1 MFEHIEAE
9 AREIGGESRQPL
21 EVEEQDEVLGWYW
34 NIRDQAERR
43 RYSAAVEDQELK

>member
-9 AREIGGESRQPL
+9 ARVTGGQPG

-34 NIRDQAERR
+34 KIRDQAERR
-43 RYSAAVEDQELK
+43 RQSAAVESQELK

>member
-9 AREIGGESRQPL
+9 ARETRGQPH

-34 NIRDQAERR
+34 KIRDQADRR
-43 RYSAAVEDQELK
+43 R